1 MSDKNLPI
9 VPEEAAEMAKKKGDQ
24 YDSDGAEDQDYD
36 EEPVFEDP
44 AGFVDDV
51 GDDGGFC
58 WLLWGLWVVVLFAH

>member
-1 MSDKNLPI
+1 
-9 VPEEAAEMAKKKGDQ
+9 MAKKKGDQ